1 MPFAQR
7 SYGPESPRMAAL
19 LITKARLLHAEK
31 HTKEAK
37 DLDKR
42 ARTILAQYAKSD
54 PSRSVVDV
62 HALDWR

>member
-1 MPFAQR
+1 
-7 SYGPESPRMAAL
+7 MAAL